1 MAIIIITEFTEGL
14 LCKATNLV
22 VVWAWSHDN
31 EVLYWTKGLC
41 QDSCAPVLHPH
52 SILRTWGQAAQT
64 PGDTSHF
71 VLPVT
76 ERSPQ
81 LRSRTGNPSAPACDA
96 SRR

>member
-1 MAIIIITEFTEGL
+1 MDVKILREFHCRRLKRQQWWKGVIVTIIMAIIIITELIEGL

-52 SILRTWGQAAQT
+52 SIPRTWGQAAQT
-64 PGDTSHF
+64 PG
-71 VLPVT
+71 
-76 ERSPQ
+76 
-81 LRSRTGNPSAPACDA
+81 
-96 SRR
+96 